1 MIMNTQ
7 NLLFGAAVA
16 AALVLNQNAGAGIFS
31 AADLNNRAVA
41 ASPRAQE
48 EFPGL
53 TRPVASIWATP
64 VANNLAYASS
74 PRERELHPE
83 LAVGKS
89 FHTAAAVEAGASD
102 NGLDRVSENRALA
115 ASPRMK
121 ERFPILA
128 RGTVETGVAAFKVA
142 PIK

>member
-1 MIMNTQ
+1 MNTQ

-31 AADLNNRAVA
+31 PADLNNRAVA

-48 EFPGL
+48 EFPWL

-74 PRERELHPE
+74 PREREGHPE
-83 LAVGKS
+83 LVLGRS
-89 FHTAAAVEAGASD
+89 FQTAAAVEAGTSD
-102 NGLDRVSENRALA
+102 NGLDRVMENRALA

-128 RGTVETGVAAFKVA
+128 RGTVETGPTSYKIA
-142 PIK
+142 PVK